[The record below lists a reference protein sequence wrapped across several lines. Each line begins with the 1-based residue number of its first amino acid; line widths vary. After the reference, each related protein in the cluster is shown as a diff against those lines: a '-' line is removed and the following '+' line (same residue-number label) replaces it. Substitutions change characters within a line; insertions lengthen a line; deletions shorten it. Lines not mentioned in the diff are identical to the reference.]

1 MRILFLSR
9 WFPWPTSNGSKL
21 RIYNLLRGIAPFH
34 QITLLSFAGRPDANP
49 DAPEL
54 RALCKEIQTVPW
66 REFEARSWRARMGFL
81 NSAPRSIVDT
91 YSPEMAQ
98 KIEQALAAR
107 NYDLIIASQLTMASY
122 IRHFQKTPA
131 LFEEVE
137 IGVFYEQSNQGA
149 SVKSRLRNKLTWAK
163 HRRYLNNLLP
173 RFKAATVVSEPEQRL
188 LAHVAL
194 AYKTVEVIPNCI
206 TLDDYAAPKK
216 PPQPNTLI
224 FTGPFRYHANYD
236 AMVWFL
242 REVYPLIQEQIPD
255 AHLYITGDH
264 ANLPLPPVKNLTL
277 TGFVDDI
284 QSLIASTWVSLAPLR
299 IGGGTRLKILEAIAL
314 GTPVVATSKGA
325 EGLNLRHNE
334 HLLIA
339 DAPAAFAKAVISLL
353 KDPAL
358 RQRLGKAGFQLLQE
372 QYNWPVVIPKFLT
385 LLEKTARA

>member
-9 WFPWPTSNGSKL
+9 WFPWPASNGSKL
-21 RIYNLLRGIAPFH
+21 RIYNLLRGMAPVH
-34 QITLLSFAGRPDANP
+34 NVALLSFSEEGANLQP
-49 DAPEL
+49 TEL
-54 RALCKEIQTVPW
+54 TSLCYEIDTVPW
-66 REFEARSWRARMGFL
+66 REFEAHSWRAQLGFL
-81 NSAPRSIVDT
+81 SPVPRSIVDT
-91 YSPEMAQ
+91 WSPEMAQ
-98 KIEQALAAR
+98 KIKQALAKQP
-107 NYDLIIASQLTMASY
+107 YDLIIASQLTMAGYSQY
-122 IRHFQKTPA
+122 FGNTPA
-131 LFEEVE
+131 LFEEIE

-188 LAHVAL
+188 LAHVAP

-299 IGGGTRLKILEAIAL
+299 IGGGTRLKILEAMAL